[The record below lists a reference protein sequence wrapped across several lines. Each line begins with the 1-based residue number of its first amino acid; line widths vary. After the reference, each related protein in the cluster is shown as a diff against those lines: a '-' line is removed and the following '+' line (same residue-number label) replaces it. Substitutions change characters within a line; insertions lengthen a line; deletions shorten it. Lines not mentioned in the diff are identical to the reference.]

1 MKPQTNQPAGGTP
14 STPEGSSWQ
23 FYFVVI
29 VIAIGVCGIIGKGI
43 GLL

>member
-1 MKPQTNQPAGGTP
+1 MKPQTNQAPSGTP

-29 VIAIGVCGIIGKGI
+29 VIAIGVCGMIGKAL
-43 GLL
+43 GLF